1 MSPMAT
7 RTGAPT
13 ALTSSQATYLQW
25 GPAIAGAVA
34 AAALATVLH
43 AFAAAV
49 GLAVS
54 STAPTWRDASIALWV
69 LSGLYLVLVA
79 LASYGLGGYLA
90 GRLRERFSFSSADPE
105 LVEFRD
111 GVHGLVVWAV
121 ATLLTALLLL
131 MAASA
136 GTRVAAPAGGAAGPA
151 TSVAGENIIAFDL
164 DRLLRGERR
173 AGDVDTSQTRAE
185 AARILLTASSHAGVA
200 AEDRSYLAR
209 LVAARSGLAAPDAER
224 RVDTAIAS
232 AKANIARA
240 RRSTVILAF
249 MAGAA
254 ALVGAAA
261 AWFAAGL
268 GGKHRDDRAPSLR
281 WGVFGPRVLPPR

>member
-1 MSPMAT
+1 M
-7 RTGAPT
+7 
-13 ALTSSQATYLQW
+13 
-25 GPAIAGAVA
+25 
-34 AAALATVLH
+34 
-43 AFAAAV
+43 
-49 GLAVS
+49 
-54 STAPTWRDASIALWV
+54 
-69 LSGLYLVLVA
+69 
-79 LASYGLGGYLA
+79 A

-111 GVHGLVVWAV
+111 GVHGLVVWAI
-121 ATLLTALLLL
+121 ATLSIGHRWQDSG
-131 MAASA
+131 ASNRQPPRT
-136 GTRVAAPAGGAAGPA
+136 G
-151 TSVAGENIIAFDL
+151 FF
-164 DRLLRGERR
+164 
-173 AGDVDTSQTRAE
+173 
-185 AARILLTASSHAGVA
+185 
-200 AEDRSYLAR
+200 
-209 LVAARSGLAAPDAER
+209 GLAAPDAER

-232 AKANIARA
+232 AKANIAQA